1 MGRKNRRQPV
11 SPMREIPLSFFADV
25 EGTWVIEL
33 TNGSGVTTVT
43 LDGKKATVWRWA
55 EQAGANGDIKDGS
68 WWPTDI
74 HAADNVFFDG
84 SPDKFV
90 VIG

>member
-1 MGRKNRRQPV
+1 MGRKNRRQSTPV
-11 SPMREIPLSFFADV
+11 MPRIPLVFSNP

-33 TNGSGVTTVT
+33 TNGSGTTTVT
-43 LDGKKATVWRWA
+43 LDGTKDTAWRWA
-55 EQAGANGDIKDGS
+55 ERAGAQGGIKDGS
-68 WWPTDI
+68 WWPTRI
-74 HAADNVFFDG
+74 HAANDVLFDG

>member
-1 MGRKNRRQPV
+1 MGRKNRRQAAPV
-11 SPMREIPLSFFADV
+11 MSRIPLAFSNP

-43 LDGKKATVWRWA
+43 LDGTKDNAWQWA
-55 EQAGANGDIKDGS
+55 EKAGAEGGIKPGT
-68 WWPTDI
+68 WYPTDI
-74 HAADNVFFDG
+74 HSADDVFFQG